1 MRYDFSPLFRSTVG
15 FDRLF
20 NLIDNIEQ
28 EQSTS
33 YPPYNIEKVN
43 DDAYRISIAV
53 AGFGEK
59 DLNIEARENQL
70 VVSGRV
76 EKDEEGDSEEGRA
89 VVYRGIAERAFE
101 RRFSLADH
109 VKVVNADL
117 ENGLLHIDLERE
129 IPEALK
135 PRQIA
140 IGTGANKQK
149 KIEKK
154 AA

>member
-1 MRYDFSPLFRSTVG
+1 M
-15 FDRLF
+15 
-20 NLIDNIEQ
+20 IDNLDQ

-33 YPPYNIEKVN
+33 YPPYNIEKLN

-70 VVSGRV
+70 IVSGRV
-76 EKDEEGDSEEGRA
+76 EKEDKGDQVEGRT

-109 VKVVNADL
+109 VKVVSADL

-140 IGTGANKQK
+140 IGGDSKQK